1 MSGCLLKTSFIRWIS
16 SGCLVDRCTNRW
28 KHYSAE
34 SILISSIHSASQA
47 VSQVIFFPP
56 KSRIS
61 WQKLKTRLH
70 VLPEEKNAMNER
82 PKTSMGGIFSTG
94 GRQKRSTKKN
104 IRWKTCAKQGRR
116 GLFVYFFSAEKM
128 SERRRKKKVLCLP
141 SSGANNFLLREKG
154 QQNIKYAF
162 PPAAGVSFY
171 RSQQRHPAAG

>member
-1 MSGCLLKTSFIRWIS
+1 M
-16 SGCLVDRCTNRW
+16 DRCTNRW

-94 GRQKRSTKKN
+94 GRQKRSSPKKYSLKN
-104 IRWKTCAKQGRR
+104 LCKTGSSGSFRLFFLGRKNV
-116 GLFVYFFSAEKM
+116 GEK
-128 SERRRKKKVLCLP
+128 EKKKVLCLP

-154 QQNIKYAF
+154 QQNIKYAS
-162 PPAAGVSFY
+162 PPAACVSFY